1 MLVGRW
7 DFGSSEIDGKNR
19 PALRTRKEQKM
30 VTQRMT
36 QTEAQKLVTEIG
48 NKIIWVWI
56 LLRAFKLLN
65 LLEIKESTENM
76 CVVDEECFLP

>member
-1 MLVGRW
+1 
-7 DFGSSEIDGKNR
+7 
-19 PALRTRKEQKM
+19 
-30 VTQRMT
+30 MT

-56 LLRAFKLLN
+56 LLRAFKPLN

-76 CVVDEECFLP
+76 CVVDEECFRP

>member
-1 MLVGRW
+1 
-7 DFGSSEIDGKNR
+7 
-19 PALRTRKEQKM
+19 M

-65 LLEIKESTENM
+65 LLEIKESMENM